1 MTPPLARTCLRY
13 LFGST
18 PLGDMGRARDSIN
31 PFHYLSSMLLPVDVH
46 LPPCICLILIG
57 ISLSSVT
64 TSRILM
70 LQRIA
75 SVPPPRLFLP
85 SITHP
90 RSLFTLHAI
99 LEVGN
104 DQKTRRGREVTE
116 PISSL
121 FMISI
126 LMVMSRRPGRA
137 FSCLVVPR
145 SLVLVVP
152 FFLVLAVLVLVVV
165 LHLSISP
172 LAVCCVSRKCEFGLI
187 PACACTI
194 IRMESRSCF
203 LVCFFFPSSLHD
215 SYPSP
220 LVCLYTFFP
229 FEPS

>member
-1 MTPPLARTCLRY
+1 
-13 LFGST
+13 
-18 PLGDMGRARDSIN
+18 MGRARDSIN

-64 TSRILM
+64 TSLILM

-99 LEVGN
+99 LEVEN
-104 DQKTRRGREVTE
+104 DEKTRRGREVTE
-116 PISSL
+116 PIFSL

-137 FSCLVVPR
+137 FSCLVVPRSR

-203 LVCFFFPSSLHD
+203 LFVSSSLLLFTTHT
-215 SYPSP
+215 P
-220 LVCLYTFFP
+220 LLSSACTLFSVRTVLT
-229 FEPS
+229 